1 MRTYWEHQAR
11 CSHFVPIKADLCR
24 SHGGWH
30 PLDSAPALEPLL
42 GCKRSL
48 PCKPNDV
55 GEQSGAEYFLHHRRR
70 CRRNCRTVTG
80 RSSLSTATGTALT
93 AAQDFLY

>member
-1 MRTYWEHQAR
+1 MRTYWEHQAQ
-11 CSHFVPIKADLCR
+11 CSHYVLTEADLYQSR
-24 SHGGWH
+24 GDRR

-70 CRRNCRTVTG
+70 CRRNCRAVTG
-80 RSSLSTATGTALT
+80 RSSLSIATGTAFT